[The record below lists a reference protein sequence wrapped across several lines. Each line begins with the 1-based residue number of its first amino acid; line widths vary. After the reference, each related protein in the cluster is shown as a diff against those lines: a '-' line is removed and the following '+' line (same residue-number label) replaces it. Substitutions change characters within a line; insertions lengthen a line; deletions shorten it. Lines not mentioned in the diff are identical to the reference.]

1 MSLQKQFRKFNR
13 AIYLTKQSDEYKEAR
28 KKEHSI
34 LQAIVKKYKEKGYPI
49 IKYFRQGS
57 FATDT
62 AIKKLDGDFDVD
74 RAIVIRESQ
83 APNNPV
89 DCKENI
95 LEVLENR
102 GFINSKIKTP
112 CVTADYVSLDLHI
125 DYAVYQVDDNDT
137 YSIALGK
144 KQSNKENKKWEYS
157 ELKEFINWI
166 NGSENCIGSA
176 DLTTEEKLQFKRL
189 VRYMKRWRDYKI
201 PNSYKEYIYSIGL
214 TIMLKESFHP
224 VIDANGVEDDL
235 QSLIQTVEYI
245 LNYKLYFTTW
255 EKDRYNVTVM
265 IPFAPRV
272 DVFRKHGK
280 SHGTVFRNSLKNL
293 LEKVME
299 ASNKDSMRQQCVLL
313 QTVFGDD
320 FEVPDEPKQSNESI
334 GYEKVVSPSAG
345 IVIPSQGA

>member
-1 MSLQKQFRKFNR
+1 MSIRRQFRKFNR
-13 AIYLTKQSDEYKEAR
+13 TIYLTKQSDEYKEAR

-34 LQAIVKKYKEKGYPI
+34 LKDIAKKYRENGYPI
-49 IKYFRQGS
+49 IKIFRQGS

-74 RAIVIRESQ
+74 RAIVIKESQ
-83 APNNPV
+83 APDNPV
-89 DCKENI
+89 DCKKDI

-125 DYAVYQVDDNDT
+125 DYAVYQVDDSDT

-144 KQSNKENKKWEYS
+144 KQSSLENKKWEYS
-157 ELKEFINWI
+157 ELKEFIDWI
-166 NGSENCIGSA
+166 NGSENYIGLP

-201 PNSYKEYIYSIGL
+201 PNSHKEYIYSIGL

-224 VIDANGVEDDL
+224 VIDANSVEDDL
-235 QSLIQTVEYI
+235 QSLIQTIEYI
-245 LNYKLYFTTW
+245 LNYKSYFTSW
-255 EKDRYNVTVM
+255 EEDRYNVTVI

-272 DVFRKHGK
+272 DIFRKHGQ
-280 SHGTVFRNSLKNL
+280 SHGTVFRNSLKRLLDNL
-293 LEKVME
+293 IK
-299 ASNKDSMRQQCVLL
+299 ASHEQSLKKQCIIL
-313 QTVFGDD
+313 QSVFGDD
-320 FEVPDEPKQSNESI
+320 FEIADDPKPSNGSHNFK
-334 GYEKVVSPSAG
+334 KVVSPSAG